1 MQNCCRF
8 LSVHLEKNK
17 KTFIKNEPF
26 AIFLTVLLV
35 EKKILYK
42 EFRLKADHSTISTLI
57 DKCKE
62 NHGKSERVYASRR
75 GS

>member
-1 MQNCCRF
+1 M
-8 LSVHLEKNK
+8 
-17 KTFIKNEPF
+17 KNEPF
-26 AIFLTVLLV
+26 DIFLTVLLV
-35 EKKILYK
+35 EKKILYE
-42 EFRLKADHSTISTLI
+42 EFRLKADHPTIFTLI

>member
-1 MQNCCRF
+1 M
-8 LSVHLEKNK
+8 
-17 KTFIKNEPF
+17 KNEPF
-26 AIFLTVLLV
+26 GIFLTVLLV

-42 EFRLKADHSTISTLI
+42 EFRLKADHFTVLTLI
-57 DKCKE
+57 DKYKE